1 MTNSVLLFSGH
12 GKAKKLN
19 NLNEPAMAAFANDR
33 FIEIGRI
40 GRPRGLE
47 GVVRFMPNDIFT
59 AELFDHITLF
69 YMRNKRSDLV
79 PARIERT
86 YTESKRNQQ
95 MFFVKFDM
103 IANRSEANEAM
114 NRVLYVE
121 KELAENFIDQKLSEP
136 LSLGGYTVMFE
147 GKEFGHVLDV
157 LQNPA
162 HPILEVKYGNDTM
175 LIPMVDE
182 FIESTDPE
190 SEILFCK
197 NLDQLTGL

>member
-1 MTNSVLLFSGH
+1 MATS
-12 GKAKKLN
+12 AK
-19 NLNEPAMAAFANDR
+19 DR

-40 GRPRGLE
+40 GRPRGLD

-59 AELFDHITLF
+59 ADLFNHVTLL

-79 PARIERT
+79 PARIEQV

-103 IANRSEANEAM
+103 IANRSDADEAM
-114 NRVLYVE
+114 NRVLFVE
-121 KELAENFIDQKLSEP
+121 KEFAKGLAEVTDDSV
-136 LSLGGYTVMFE
+136 SLLGYTVFTE
-147 GKEFGHVLDV
+147 DEEFGQVLDV

-162 HPILEVKYGNDTM
+162 HPILEVKHGNETL

-182 FIESTDPE
+182 FVESIDPDKG
-190 SEILFCK
+190 IVFCK
-197 NLDQLTGL
+197 NLDLFTEL